1 MKFYGTLA
9 ALTAMV
15 LSLSAVTVD
24 PGKAVIVV
32 KKDADGVIQF
42 AGRELQKYLHKITGK
57 LDDAVSIFFDDNDRF
72 PRIDGDG

>member
-42 AGRELQKYLHKITGK
+42 AGKELQKYHVMIQSCSKWETKIIWNILK
-57 LDDAVSIFFDDNDRF
+57 I
-72 PRIDGDG
+72 

>member
-9 ALTAMV
+9 VLTAMV

-32 KKDADGVIQF
+32 KKMLTASSSLPEENCRNICTRSPVK
-42 AGRELQKYLHKITGK
+42 RSPLSTM
-57 LDDAVSIFFDDNDRF
+57 
-72 PRIDGDG
+72 